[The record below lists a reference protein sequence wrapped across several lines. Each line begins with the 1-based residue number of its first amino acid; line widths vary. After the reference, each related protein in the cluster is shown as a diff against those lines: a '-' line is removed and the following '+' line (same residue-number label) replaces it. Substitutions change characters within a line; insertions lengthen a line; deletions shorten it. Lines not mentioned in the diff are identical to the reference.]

1 VQATWK
7 WLCDA
12 KHNIPKE
19 RRQELMAQ
27 YSLLMRAETETE
39 AEDYMNVLRET
50 TAYPKY
56 KASFVNS
63 PLLAPY

>member
-1 VQATWK
+1 
-7 WLCDA
+7 
-12 KHNIPKE
+12 
-19 RRQELMAQ
+19 MAQ
-27 YSLLMRAETETE
+27 YSTLMRAETETE

-63 PLLAPY
+63 PLLAPYWRRQHIFVKHSGEAEILAGEA